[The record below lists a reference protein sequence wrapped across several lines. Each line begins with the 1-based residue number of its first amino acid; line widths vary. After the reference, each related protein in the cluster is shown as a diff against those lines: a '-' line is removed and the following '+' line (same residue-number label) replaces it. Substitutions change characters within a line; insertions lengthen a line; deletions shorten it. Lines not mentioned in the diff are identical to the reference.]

1 MVIRLDTHGLLFFPD
16 YSVPL
21 QGLRVFYGGCGTG
34 KSAIVTAFS
43 LLNAISQRSLGDWTA
58 ARGNVSALFHQGPAF
73 TPEIALTIERDQE
86 QYLCILRQHPDNPNT
101 LILKREQL
109 VIREKGEENQF
120 ETIEVRTGDTE
131 SIFGVPVE
139 ESDEPVYRIMAAMSG
154 WWVGHVSPHAIR
166 NPGAHD
172 TGRNLFPTGRNLIP
186 FLISLSERDSAAFSR
201 LSAAVASVCP
211 DFIGFV
217 IIPGKNGSVLM
228 YESHTRPV
236 LIPFTYFSDG
246 MLRFICY
253 AALFV
258 APDLPECMVIDDL
271 ETGLDEL
278 QLIQLLR
285 LAAAAADRT
294 GIVITTRSAAAAE
307 WAGAEAVRL

>member
-1 MVIRLDTHGLLFFPD
+1 MYTRLTTHGLLFFPD
-16 YSVPL
+16 YAVPL

-43 LLNAISQRSLGDWTA
+43 LLNAISQRSLGDWIT

-73 TPEIALTIERDQE
+73 TPEITLTVERDRE
-86 QYLCILRQHPDNPNT
+86 QYQCILRQHPDNPNI

-120 ETIEVRTGDTE
+120 ETIEVRTDDTE

-139 ESDEPVYRIMAAMSG
+139 ESDEPVYPIMAAMSC

-172 TGRNLFPTGRNLIP
+172 TGRNLFPTGRNLMP
-186 FLISLSERDSAAFSR
+186 FLISLSERDPAAFSR

-211 DFIGFV
+211 GFTAFV
-217 IIPGKNGSVLM
+217 IVSRESGPVLM
-228 YESHTRPV
+228 YESPDRPV
-236 LIPFTYFSDG
+236 LIPFSYFSDG

-253 AALFV
+253 AALLV
-258 APDLPECMVIDDL
+258 APDLPECVVIDDL
-271 ETGLDEL
+271 ETGLDEP

-285 LAAAAADRT
+285 LAAAAANRT
-294 GIVITTRSAAAAE
+294 GVLITTRSAVVAA
-307 WAGAEAVRL
+307 WAGAETVRL